1 MEKKRK
7 MEIVANLVNRE
18 DEDLMDI
25 IFWLKKTESER
36 LQEVYRLRQNF
47 FQSPGKPFPKKIS
60 KTVKIVRL
68 IQHEE
73 S

>member
-1 MEKKRK
+1 MGNRRK

-25 IFWLKKTESER
+25 IFWLNKTESER

-68 IQHEE
+68 
-73 S
+73 